1 MSIMRNFFGH
11 MTICKST
18 PAGAPPIKQQG
29 LLLHQGCVHWVRY
42 ERREYSMNTVMAA
55 VSAKR
60 EVVCGCGLYVTSAA
74 MAVVPARS
82 G

>member
-1 MSIMRNFFGH
+1 
-11 MTICKST
+11 
-18 PAGAPPIKQQG
+18 
-29 LLLHQGCVHWVRY
+29 
-42 ERREYSMNTVMAA
+42 MNTVMAA